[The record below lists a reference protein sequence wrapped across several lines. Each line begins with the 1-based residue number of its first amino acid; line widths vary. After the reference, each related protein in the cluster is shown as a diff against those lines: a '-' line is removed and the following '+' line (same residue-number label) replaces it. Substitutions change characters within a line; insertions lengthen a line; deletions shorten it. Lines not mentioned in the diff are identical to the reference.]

1 MNIFAFPCRRS
12 TLAVF
17 LCLSALLIPVVL
29 AACDSGGAGADPGTP
44 LVRSGDAVFA
54 RYCNTC
60 HPGGG
65 FGSGPSLI
73 LALPRLSDGQVR
85 DIVRHGKTRM
95 PGFSTAEFSDA
106 ELDDLIVYMRG
117 MK

>member
-1 MNIFAFPCRRS
+1 M
-12 TLAVF
+12 LAASF
-17 LCLSALLIPVVL
+17 CLTALLVPVIL
-29 AACDSGGAGADPGTP
+29 AACDNGGGSQPGGTP

-73 LALPRLSDGQVR
+73 LALPGLSDGQVR

-95 PGFSTAEFSDA
+95 PGFTTAEFSDA
-106 ELDDLIVYMRG
+106 ELDDLIVYIRG